1 MTWVRIPP
9 GAAHFSLKRRGSEPS
24 QLVVLCCLALVDTSQ
39 LHNHV
44 HTRYEQTIL
53 AALDRMAALHSR
65 DVLIA

>member
-1 MTWVRIPP
+1 MLP
-9 GAAHFSLKRRGSEPS
+9 
-24 QLVVLCCLALVDTSQ
+24 CLVDASQ

-44 HTRYEQTIL
+44 HTRCEQTIL